1 MMGVVA
7 GISIIFSIATD
18 ADITGIDI
26 FEMRDS
32 ITFDSLSRVSSPQ
45 NSKRMPL
52 NQAFVLYK
60 PFFRASNK

>member
-1 MMGVVA
+1 MMGVVT
-7 GISIIFSIATD
+7 GISIIFSIATE

-45 NSKRMPL
+45 N
-52 NQAFVLYK
+52 
-60 PFFRASNK
+60 